1 VILWGDIREFPLL
14 AVLQFLSAQRR
25 SGVLEIQDFEEQ
37 GAVYLRHG
45 QIEAISLPE
54 ADEEFGARLVAAGAL
69 TEKLVKDCLLRFSAD
84 PSGPPLFALLL
95 EAARADRKTLVD
107 LVDRHTADQVMQLMY
122 WRTGAFRL
130 VVPSEPVRFAVVP
143 SLDVENL
150 LLEAYRRVDE
160 GERPRREKIVVE
172 EELCLSCT
180 LECSPLIKARFLK
193 PDICLWRSMPAV
205 LKDPEFAVVLKK
217 KRAVEPEDDG
227 EDGDLPF
234 L

>member
-37 GAVYLRHG
+37 GAVYMRHG

-54 ADEEFGARLVAAGAL
+54 ADEDFGVRLVAAGAL
-69 TEKLVKDCLLRFSAD
+69 TEAMAKDCLMRFSSEPA
-84 PSGPPLFALLL
+84 GRPLLALLL
-95 EAARADRKTLVD
+95 EEARADRDTLVQ
-107 LVDRHTADQVMQLMY
+107 LVNRHTADQVMQLMY

-130 VVPSEPVRFAVVP
+130 VVPEQPVWFAVVP

-160 GERPRREKIVVE
+160 GERPRREKIMVE

-180 LECSPLIKARFLK
+180 LECNPQVKARFLK
-193 PDICLWRSMPAV
+193 PDVCLWRSMPAI
-205 LKDPEFAVVLKK
+205 LKDPEFAIVK
-217 KRAVEPEDDG
+217 KRSTEPQDDG
-227 EDGDLPF
+227 EDVDLPF